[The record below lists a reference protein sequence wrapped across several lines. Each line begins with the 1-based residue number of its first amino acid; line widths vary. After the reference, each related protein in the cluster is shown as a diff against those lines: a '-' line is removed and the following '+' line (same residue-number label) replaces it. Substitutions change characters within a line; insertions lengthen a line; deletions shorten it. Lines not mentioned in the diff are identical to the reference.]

1 MAVEYPTLVSVIQ
14 TDTFEEWRVKT
25 NSMIAHTEAAAQNV
39 GNLNFLNTDG
49 QSTIVDAINEVDAH
63 ADTNTANIGNMTKI
77 DGKIIRSTIVDT
89 LNAAVEC
96 VTIRI
101 RFNTNNIRICS
112 KRNGIFSNWSNLYQY
127 IKYSDASINQLRRW
141 FER

>member
-77 DGKIIRSTIVDT
+77 DGKIIRVHH
-89 LNAAVEC
+89 
-96 VTIRI
+96 R
-101 RFNTNNIRICS
+101 RYF
-112 KRNGIFSNWSNLYQY
+112 KRSS
-127 IKYSDASINQLRRW
+127 SIS
-141 FER
+141 